1 MVPSGA
7 ETGSDDPHLGSS
19 PQVLRVRR
27 TNLGPNRP
35 AGSSTR
41 HTLAPVARV
50 DRLERLTDLVL
61 VLLNTTRP
69 LSLREL
75 GDAIPGFPP
84 EGEARRQAFERDKRT
99 LRDQGI
105 AVITEPIEGPEQ
117 MGYRIRPEDFYLPDL
132 DLEPDEQAALNV
144 AVAEVHLG
152 DPSGR
157 DALWR
162 LGIPSTQAL
171 APVAGLPSLPALP
184 VIFDAVRAHATVKFD
199 YRGEQRN
206 VDPALLRFRSGRWYF
221 IGFDR
226 DRKASRTFRVDRIE
240 GVPQAGKPGSST
252 LPSDFDGE
260 MFPEEPWSYGE
271 EDTKVVHV
279 LVDALEGPRVTQE
292 LGEASVAGHHDDG
305 SVVVSLEVS
314 NDAALIAWVVA
325 LGPHAQILHPPELRQ
340 RMIDRLRA
348 FDKPEANV

>member
-1 MVPSGA
+1 
-7 ETGSDDPHLGSS
+7 
-19 PQVLRVRR
+19 
-27 TNLGPNRP
+27 
-35 AGSSTR
+35 
-41 HTLAPVARV
+41 VARV

-75 GDAIPGFPP
+75 GDAVPGFPP

-162 LGIPSTQAL
+162 LGITSTQAL

-184 VIFDAVRAHATVKFD
+184 VLFEAVRSRANVKFD

-206 VDPALLRFRSGRWYF
+206 VDPALLRFRSGRWYVVC
-221 IGFDR
+221 FDR
-226 DRKASRTFRVDRIE
+226 DRDASRTFRVDRIE
-240 GVPQAGKPGSST
+240 GVPQAGKPGSSE
-252 LPSDFDGE
+252 LPADFQTELPD
-260 MFPEEPWSYGE
+260 EPWAMGE
-271 EDTKVVHV
+271 EDTKTVHV

-292 LGEASVAGHHDDG
+292 LGDASVAGHHDDG
-305 SVVVSLEVS
+305 SVVVTLEVS
-314 NDAALIAWVVA
+314 NEGALISWVLA
-325 LGPHAQILHPPELRQ
+325 LGPHAQVLHPPEVRE
-340 RMIDRLRA
+340 RMIERLKA
-348 FDKPEANV
+348 F